1 MTMGDYLTVEQ
12 TAAILD
18 NMPAAIF
25 VSDIEDKSIL
35 YANRLAKETLL
46 SQTSGEIRCCYH
58 LAGFKEPCLFCH
70 AGRLKRTE
78 PFVREF
84 IHPVNHRMYQLSGR
98 LIDWNGKPAHI
109 EYAVDITEKKEEED
123 RSESLKKELQ
133 ATLSSIPCGLGVYR
147 VKGEQL
153 SPVFHNPAFYSI
165 MGYSKEHI
173 QSVERETNY
182 LGVHPEDLAALQ
194 KKVREVLR
202 ETVAGQHTYRL
213 WNNEKGE
220 YRWIHLET
228 AVKLREDGTKLL
240 YGVYSDV
247 SGQQKLRQ
255 ELIDANART
264 QDIINA
270 IPGGV
275 AIYRVSD
282 IFETRYFSD
291 GVPELS
297 GYTVEEYG
305 EKVKGDASELT
316 YWEDTDMVAFKLRE
330 AIKDHTVADF
340 EFRKQHR
347 DGHIVWVH
355 IQARQIGEE
364 GGYPLIQCVFHNI
377 TDLKEAQLELGHL
390 VNSIPGGIASYRV
403 EGDRFIPTYY
413 SDGVMELSGHTREEF
428 MELVRDDA
436 MNVIYE
442 PDRERVFEAAKA
454 ALVSGEVLDVSYRMK
469 HKDGNVL
476 WIHLN
481 GRRMGPFSEKMGFY
495 AVFTGM
501 SAEAQ
506 LYQNI
511 ANESADGIY
520 VIDKENY
527 DLLYVSESK
536 NLFACGKPIL
546 GRKCYAA
553 LHGRS
558 APCEFCTLQSEPE
571 GKEHEMAVS
580 EDDRFYATRFRET
593 DWNGVPAY
601 IKFVRDITEAKKT
614 KKEKERL
621 EEYFQTMARNL
632 PGGVAVVRYEEDGH
646 MRPEYLSDGFAALTG
661 MSMEEAW
668 EVYRQDATNGAHPDD
683 LEYIKEQ
690 LAMHMAS
697 GTDHYELSYRLR
709 KGTDDYIWVKGSFST
724 IQNREGEKR
733 LYAIYHDITKEK
745 EEQEQIRKQYN
756 DLIVQ
761 HYRTPGPDA
770 LIVGHCNIT
779 KNRILEIID
788 YTDTGVLERFGSVR
802 EEFFTGISG
811 LVVDPEDR
819 RKFLN
824 TYLNAPS
831 LAAFQRNETEQIIEC
846 FIQIP
851 NEPSGRYA
859 QFKMNMVSTPDNDDV
874 TGILTVTDITERTI
888 SDRILHQL
896 SVSGYDFVVDVD
908 LIKDSYKI
916 LSYSETANC
925 IPPRQGCHTE
935 WMNHMLDHRI
945 VPRDREQFK
954 KGLDPALMTER
965 LMKDGPYTFAFSIAG
980 DNGDI
985 RTKNMTVS
993 VIDFR
998 LGRICLSRT
1007 DITDSLREQQGL
1019 LNMIAFTFDLAGFI
1033 DVSSGRLTMH
1043 TRQTVLENLSPY
1055 YIEDYDKAIE
1065 RFVDQYGPEGQDGD
1079 SALQFRLETIKKRL
1093 EKEPAGYEFL
1103 LPYHTGQ
1110 EERYKQINVLWGDQ
1124 DHRTICLVRA
1134 DVTDM
1139 LAAERRSQSELEN
1152 ALDQARKANQAKSE
1166 FLSAMSHDI
1175 RTPMNAIM
1183 GMTALALAHLDD
1195 GSRVE
1200 EYLRKISVSSRHLL
1214 SLINDVLDMSKID
1227 GSKIKLNR
1235 MNVSLTEQLEQLSAM
1250 MVPQA
1255 KAAGLEFEVSTENV
1269 RHTHFYGDS
1278 LRINQIL
1285 LNLLS
1290 NAVKFTP
1297 EGGRVSLLTEE
1308 LPAEEE
1314 GAVRYRFTVR
1324 DTGTGIS
1331 KDFLPYIFEPF
1342 TRSDSAAQIEGTGL
1356 GLSIT
1361 KGLVDLMDG
1370 RISVSSQAGQG
1381 TVFQVELECEI
1392 EEKAE
1397 ISADI
1402 GSGDEACPAGDMSLA
1417 GCCIL
1422 VAEDNAIN
1430 AEITCGLL
1438 DMFGARAVIKN
1449 DGRQAVEAFKDAAP
1463 ETYDAILMDIQMPR
1477 MNGYEATRVIRGM
1490 EQRPDAAAIPIIAMT
1505 ANAFA
1510 EDVQLSL
1517 EAGMT
1522 AHVAKPIDVET
1533 LRAVLC
1539 RAMKPR
1545 SYGREGDGGL
1555 RRGRK

>member
-1 MTMGDYLTVEQ
+1 MAIGNYLTVEQ
-12 TAAILD
+12 TDAILD
-18 NMPAAIF
+18 NMPVAVF
-25 VSDIEDKSIL
+25 VSDIEDRSIL

-46 SQTSGEIRCCYH
+46 SQAGGEIRCCYH
-58 LAGFKEPCLFCH
+58 LAGFKEPCSFCH
-70 AGRLKRTE
+70 AEQLSGTE

-84 IHPVNHRMYQLSGR
+84 IHPGSHRMYQLNGR

-109 EYAVDITEKKEEED
+109 EYAVDITERKEEEV
-123 RSESLKKELQ
+123 RSNTLKEELQ
-133 ATLSSIPCGLGVYR
+133 TTLSSIPCGLGVYQ

-165 MGYSKEHI
+165 MGYSKEHV
-173 QSVERETNY
+173 QSVERETSY
-182 LGVHPEDLAALQ
+182 LGVHPEDLADLQ
-194 KKVREVLR
+194 EKVREVIR
-202 ETVAGQHTYRL
+202 GNVTGQHTYRL
-213 WNNEKGE
+213 WNSEKEE
-220 YRWIHLET
+220 YRWIHLEAT
-228 AVKLREDGTKLL
+228 VKPGIDGTKLL

-247 SGQQKLRQ
+247 SEQQDLKKK
-255 ELIDANART
+255 LIDANART
-264 QDIINA
+264 RDIINA

-297 GYTVEEYG
+297 GYTVEEYR
-305 EKVKGDASELT
+305 EKARGDASEMT
-316 YWEDTDMVAFKLRE
+316 YWEDKDMVVSKLRE
-330 AIKDHTVADF
+330 AIAEHTVADF

-364 GGYPLIQCVFHNI
+364 EGYPLIQCVFHNI

-403 EGDRFIPTYY
+403 EGERFIPTYY
-413 SDGVMELSGHTREEF
+413 SDGVMELSGHTRKEF
-428 MELVRDDA
+428 TELVGDDA

-442 PDRERVFEAAKA
+442 PDRKRVLEAAKA
-454 ALVSGEVLDVSYRMK
+454 ALVSGEVLDVSYRVK
-469 HKDGNVL
+469 HKDGNIP

-481 GRRMGPFSEKMGFY
+481 GRRMGPFSENMGFY

-501 SAEAQ
+501 SAETQ

-536 NLFACGKPIL
+536 DLFTCGKPSL

-553 LHGRS
+553 LHGKS
-558 APCEFCTLQSEPE
+558 TPCGFCTLQSEPE
-571 GKEHEMAVS
+571 GKEHEMAVG
-580 EDDRFYATRFRET
+580 EADRFYATRFRET

-621 EEYFQTMARNL
+621 EEYFQTMAKNL
-632 PGGVAVVRYEEDGH
+632 PGGVAVVRYGEDGR
-646 MRPEYLSDGFAALTG
+646 MTPEYLSDGFAALTG
-661 MSMEEAW
+661 MSVEEAW
-668 EVYRQDATNGAHPDD
+668 EVYRQDATNGTHPDD
-683 LEYIKEQ
+683 LDYIKKQ
-690 LAMHMAS
+690 LAIYMAS
-697 GTDHYELSYRLR
+697 GTDHYEMSYRMR
-709 KGTDDYIWVKGSFST
+709 KGTDEYIWVKASFSI

-733 LYAIYHDITKEK
+733 LYAIYHDITREK

-788 YTDTGVLERFGSVR
+788 YTDTGVLERFGTVR
-802 EEFFTGISG
+802 EEFFTGISA
-811 LVVDPEDR
+811 LVVDSGAR

-831 LAAFQRNETEQIIEC
+831 LDAFRRNETEQIQEC
-846 FIQIP
+846 FIQLP
-851 NEPSGRYA
+851 NESSGRYA

-908 LIKDSYKI
+908 MIKDSYRI
-916 LSYSETANC
+916 LSYSENANC
-925 IPPRQGCHTE
+925 IPPREGCHTE
-935 WMNHMLDHRI
+935 WMNHMLDYRI
-945 VPRDREQFK
+945 VPRDRERFK
-954 KGLDPALMTER
+954 KGLDPVMMTER
-965 LMKDGPYTFAFSIAG
+965 LQNGGPYTFAFSIV
-980 DNGDI
+980 DNNGDI
-985 RTKNMTVS
+985 RIKNMTVS
-993 VIDFR
+993 VIDLK
-998 LGRICLSRT
+998 LGRVCLSRT

-1019 LNMIAFTFDLAGFI
+1019 LNMIAYTFDLAGFI
-1033 DVSSGRLTMH
+1033 DVNSGRLTMH

-1065 RFVDQYGPEGQDGD
+1065 RFVDQYGSAKQGGD
-1079 SALQFRLETIKKRL
+1079 TASQFSLEVIKKRL
-1093 EKEPAGYEFL
+1093 EEEPGGYEFL

-1139 LAAERRSQSELEN
+1139 LAAERKSQYELEN

-1195 GSRVE
+1195 GKRVE
-1200 EYLRKISVSSRHLL
+1200 EYLRKISVSSKHLL

-1235 MNVSLTEQLEQLSAM
+1235 MNVSLTEQLEQLSAIM
-1250 MVPQA
+1250 IPQA
-1255 KAAGLEFEVSTENV
+1255 KTAGLDFKILTENV

-1285 LNLLS
+1285 INLLS
-1290 NAVKFTP
+1290 NAVKFTSG
-1297 EGGRVSLLTEE
+1297 GGRVSLLTEE
-1308 LPAEEE
+1308 LPSGRE

-1324 DTGTGIS
+1324 DTGIGIS
-1331 KDFLPYIFEPF
+1331 EDFLPHIFEPF
-1342 TRSDSAAQIEGTGL
+1342 FRSDDTAQIEGTGL

-1361 KGLVDLMDG
+1361 KGLVDLMGG
-1370 RISVSSQAGQG
+1370 RISVSSQVGRG
-1381 TVFQVELECEI
+1381 TVFQVELECET
-1392 EEKAE
+1392 EEEAE
-1397 ISADI
+1397 TPADI
-1402 GSGDEACPAGDMSLA
+1402 GIGDKTSAADDAALA

-1422 VAEDNAIN
+1422 VAEDNEIN
-1430 AEITCGLL
+1430 AEIACGILE
-1438 DMFGARAVIKN
+1438 MYGAEAVVKN
-1449 DGRQAVEAFKDAAP
+1449 DGRQVVEAFKEAAP
-1463 ETYDAILMDIQMPR
+1463 ETYDAILMDIQMPH
-1477 MNGYEATRVIRGM
+1477 MNGYEAARTIRGM
-1490 EQRPDAAAIPIIAMT
+1490 EQRPDAAEIPIIAMT

-1517 EAGMT
+1517 EAGMN
-1522 AHVAKPIDVET
+1522 AHVAKPIDVEI
-1533 LRAVLC
+1533 LRAALC
-1539 RAMKPR
+1539 RVVKRR
-1545 SYGREGDGGL
+1545 S
-1555 RRGRK
+1555 